1 MATLLA
7 TSHSAATPRTQRGR
21 VTLSRAASF
30 WVIAATTAALPAAS
44 SAPSPL
50 YPVYQA
56 EFGFSSITLT
66 AIFAVYV
73 AALLFSLLTVGRL
86 SDFLGRRP
94 VLAVALVVEAASM
107 ALFLDAHGVTALYG
121 ARLVQGLATGAALGV
136 VGAYLLDLQ
145 PANGSRLGSL
155 VNSAATTG
163 GLGLGAALSG
173 ALIQYAPHP
182 TRLVWAILSATFLAL
197 ALVTTVLP
205 ETVERKPGA
214 LAAMRPQVSIP
225 VAARRAFVRATPT
238 MTSTW
243 MLGGLML
250 SVGGSLLTVS
260 FGQHNHAVV
269 GSVLGVFA
277 VTGALAS
284 LALRDRSPEEME
296 HLGTIALL
304 AGTALFS
311 VAIVTTSLTL
321 FVLAAVVAGT
331 GFGPAF
337 LGAFRTVSQ
346 LAEPHERAA
355 LISAIFI
362 VSYIALSIPALVAG
376 LLITDVGLRD
386 TALDYG
392 LVVAVVAAGA
402 FAYQTYAAR
411 QMKLVTVPSD

>member
-7 TSHSAATPRTQRGR
+7 TSHSAPASRARVRT
-21 VTLSRAASF
+21 TLPRAASF
-30 WVIAATTAALPAAS
+30 WVIAGTTAALPAAS

-73 AALLFSLLTVGRL
+73 LSLLFSLLTVGRL

-94 VLAVALVVEAASM
+94 MLAVALVVEAASM
-107 ALFLDAHGVTALYG
+107 AVFLDAHGVVALYA
-121 ARLVQGLATGAALGV
+121 ARFVQGLATGAALGV

-155 VNSAATTG
+155 VNGAATTG
-163 GLGLGAALSG
+163 GLGFGALLSG
-173 ALIQYAPHP
+173 VLIQYAPHP
-182 TRLVWAILSATFLAL
+182 TRLVWAILTATFLAL
-197 ALVTTVLP
+197 ALTTTVLP

-214 LAAMRPQVSIP
+214 LEAMRPQVSVP
-225 VAARRAFVRATPT
+225 TAARRAFVHAIPT
-238 MTSTW
+238 MASTW

-250 SVGGSLLTVS
+250 SVGGSLLTVV

-269 GSVLGVFA
+269 GSVIGLFA
-277 VTGALAS
+277 VTAAVAS
-284 LALRDRSPEEME
+284 LALRDRSPDEME
-296 HLGTIALL
+296 RLGTMSLFV
-304 AGTALFS
+304 GTALFA
-311 VAIVTTSLTL
+311 VAIVTTSLSV
-321 FVLAAVVAGT
+321 FVIAAVIAGT

-355 LISAIFI
+355 LISAIFV
-362 VSYIALSIPALVAG
+362 VSYVALSIPALIAG
-376 LLITDVGLRD
+376 LLISDIGLRD
-386 TALDYG
+386 TALDYS
-392 LVVAVVAAGA
+392 LVVAAVAAGTL
-402 FAYQTYAAR
+402 AYQTYAAR
-411 QMKLVTVPSD
+411 RDVELLTA